1 MEPVFTYWDKVKFKN
16 SDNFKEF
23 KVTFGNGDLKTGVV
37 FKKNRYYF
45 ITSLSANIELE
56 KNLKELKNYDQIK
69 KISEISNSVLENGI
83 GHLNKDKNLE
93 INLENKIDLTQDKT
107 KRKLSIKTL
116 EFLDEKTKKKK
127 IVSIYSPY
135 EELKLF
141 GLRFQNKDASIYKYT
156 IDLLQGEKMIK
167 STSRKDFF
175 SIKMKLLNKLRN
187 NMIKKTLFL
196 SEIMEN

>member
-1 MEPVFTYWDKVKFKN
+1 M
-16 SDNFKEF
+16 
-23 KVTFGNGDLKTGVV
+23 
-37 FKKNRYYF
+37 
-45 ITSLSANIELE
+45 
-56 KNLKELKNYDQIK
+56 
-69 KISEISNSVLENGI
+69 
-83 GHLNKDKNLE
+83 
-93 INLENKIDLTQDKT
+93 
-107 KRKLSIKTL
+107 

-167 STSRKDFF
+167 STSRKEFF